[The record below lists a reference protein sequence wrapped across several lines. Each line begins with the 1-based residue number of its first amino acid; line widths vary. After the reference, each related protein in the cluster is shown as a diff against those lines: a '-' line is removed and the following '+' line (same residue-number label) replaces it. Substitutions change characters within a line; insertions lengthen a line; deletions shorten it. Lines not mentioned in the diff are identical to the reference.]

1 MWKQRSGVFLLSVVL
16 LLAACQTEQPSPSIE
31 AINISPVAA
40 SVNGTNIYE
49 SDIDAEMANMP
60 ASMLQYRQDPKL
72 RKKILSSLIR
82 RQVVSQKA
90 ELLGLD
96 RNPIV
101 KKRMLAAQG
110 QILIEAAKSWQLAHM
125 QPIQDTEIQA
135 YYGQHKDEF
144 RVPAQAHARHI
155 LVRTEKQ
162 AWNILQ
168 KLRHNRSLFA
178 QLAAS
183 QSLDTSNNTRSGDL
197 NWFSRG
203 TMVKVI
209 EDTAFSLK
217 PHGLSKPIKT
227 KLGWHVIELV
237 GKRAASQK
245 TLDVVRAEI
254 ISSLQH
260 QRLDQWYQ
268 ELEQA
273 SKVVIKP
280 VEYQ

>member
-1 MWKQRSGVFLLSVVL
+1 
-16 LLAACQTEQPSPSIE
+16 
-31 AINISPVAA
+31 
-40 SVNGTNIYE
+40 
-49 SDIDAEMANMP
+49 
-60 ASMLQYRQDPKL
+60 
-72 RKKILSSLIR
+72 
-82 RQVVSQKA
+82 
-90 ELLGLD
+90 
-96 RNPIV
+96 
-101 KKRMLAAQG
+101 
-110 QILIEAAKSWQLAHM
+110 
-125 QPIQDTEIQA
+125 
-135 YYGQHKDEF
+135 
-144 RVPAQAHARHI
+144 
-155 LVRTEKQ
+155 
-162 AWNILQ
+162 
-168 KLRHNRSLFA
+168 LFA

-217 PHGLSKPIKT
+217 PHGLSKPIKS